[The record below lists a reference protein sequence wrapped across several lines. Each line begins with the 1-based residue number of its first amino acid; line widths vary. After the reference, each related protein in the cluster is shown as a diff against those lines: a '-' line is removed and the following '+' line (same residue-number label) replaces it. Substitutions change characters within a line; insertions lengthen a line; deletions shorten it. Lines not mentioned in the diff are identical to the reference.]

1 MSVTLC
7 THYYH
12 RYRAD
17 VMLKAAQWRAGKGL
31 PEHVRNYNL
40 TDSLL
45 WSRTE
50 DRRLR
55 DRWGSELQRRMSAL
69 VTMRDSWECLPGRA
83 ASKTSRIFIC
93 NRWQLS
99 RLLGLCMI
107 LTLNFRGYSHIT
119 YCFFSPSILH
129 CGTVSGRLASALV

>member
-45 WSRTE
+45 WGRKE

-55 DRWGSELQRRMSAL
+55 DRWGPELQRRMSEM
-69 VTMRDSWECLPGRA
+69 VTTGDSGECLHGVGRGA
-83 ASKTSRIFIC
+83 T
-93 NRWQLS
+93 
-99 RLLGLCMI
+99 
-107 LTLNFRGYSHIT
+107 
-119 YCFFSPSILH
+119 
-129 CGTVSGRLASALV
+129 